1 MPEYKYVKIN
11 DRYYCLQQ
19 NPVILAWI
27 VFLKKSTLDIV
38 YRPYPRKIAHKI
50 PFLLQRKWRAF
61 RHNFFVYLAL
71 IRYKYIQNI
80 SKSALTLPLYGQ
92 MCKAAHQ
99 GYKIFDFRR
108 NVVIK
113 VFGPNIDKK
122 SVIKEIDI
130 LKIVSQMDFAPSLR
144 KWDIE
149 KQWYEEDYIEGYLD
163 VDHSYKPA
171 DDSITVRDKFCHF
184 ITPCIE
190 KLIFLQAPM
199 TVNIKKYLNDITDV
213 VENSSIFQ
221 QDFVKINNKEI
232 PEINKF
238 FRATIEQLR
247 AERNCPVYLVFTH
260 GDFCSAN
267 IINTKDTIKILDWE
281 HAAYRSALFD
291 FYSYFF
297 YRPYRNK
304 ISVHDLVLEIN
315 EAFPFF
321 ISKLSLKSREISESI
336 SSLGSIYR
344 LLYYIERINMLL
356 ERAMTDTNLDVM
368 GKISIYIDV
377 YRKYEEFLAQ
387 GYPEAYTEG
396 FPLLI
401 NDNEKNKIHAKLVE

>member
-27 VFLKKSTLDIV
+27 LFLKKSTLDLV

-50 PFLLQRKWRAF
+50 LFLLQRKWRAF

-71 IRYKYIQNI
+71 IRYKYFQKI
-80 SKSALTLPLYGQ
+80 SKSALTLPVYGQ
-92 MCKAAHQ
+92 ICKAAHQ
-99 GYKIFDFRR
+99 GYKIFDFSR

-113 VFGPNIDKK
+113 VFDRNVDKN
-122 SVIKEIDI
+122 SVLKEIDR

-144 KWDIE
+144 RWNIE
-149 KQWYEEDYIEGYLD
+149 ELWYEEDYIKGHLD

-171 DDSITVRDKFCHF
+171 DDSVTVANKFHHI

-190 KLIFLQAPM
+190 KLISLQSPV
-199 TVNIKKYLNDITDV
+199 TVNVTEYTNDLTEMFEGSRLFRQEFGENYKEEILEIKK
-213 VENSSIFQ
+213 
-221 QDFVKINNKEI
+221 
-232 PEINKF
+232 F
-238 FRATIEQLR
+238 FHSTTEQLN
-247 AERNCPVYLVFTH
+247 AGRNYPVYLVFTH

-267 IINTKDTIKILDWE
+267 ILNTKDSIKILDWE

-297 YRPYRNK
+297 YRPYRNR

-315 EAFPFF
+315 KALPSF
-321 ISKLSLKSREISESI
+321 ISNLSLKSPEIAESI
-336 SSLGSIYR
+336 TSLGEVYR
-344 LLYYIERINMLL
+344 LLYYLERIYMLV
-356 ERAMTDTNLDVM
+356 ERAMTDTNLDEM
-368 GKISIYIDV
+368 ESIRIYIDV
-377 YRKYEEFLAQ
+377 FKKYEE
-387 GYPEAYTEG
+387 
-396 FPLLI
+396 LL
-401 NDNEKNKIHAKLVE
+401 EQE